1 MPSLVLTGMRYEKD
15 FVASL
20 FQGVPDMEESSTY
33 QLIMERGELR
43 NEKRTLLRLGRKKFG
58 EPDSATLSLVERLT
72 DADRL
77 HALTARLLDVTSWEE
92 LLS

>member
-1 MPSLVLTGMRYEKD
+1 MRYEKD

-33 QLIMERGELR
+33 QLIMERGE
-43 NEKRTLLRLGRKKFG
+43 KRTLLRLGRKKFG
-58 EPDSATLSLVERLT
+58 EPDSATLSRIESLT

-77 HALTARLLDVTSWEE
+77 HALTERLLDVTSWEE